1 MAYKVLQSFRDIQ
14 TRVVY
19 NPGSAYP
26 ADAPADRIEKLTGL
40 SFIAPDEAVEIK
52 TPEET
57 VGKPVETVTDN
68 NTVADIKAL
77 LDAKGIVYTTSATK
91 AELLALLED

>member
-1 MAYKVLQSFRDIQ
+1 MAYKILQSFRDAQ

-19 NPGSAYP
+19 KPGSEYP

-40 SFIAPDEAVEIK
+40 SFIAPDEAVE
-52 TPEET
+52 
-57 VGKPVETVTDN
+57 TVTDN
-68 NTVADIKAL
+68 NTVAEIKAL

>member
-40 SFIAPDEAVEIK
+40 SFIAADEA
-52 TPEET
+52 
-57 VGKPVETVTDN
+57 VETVTDN
-68 NTVADIKAL
+68 NTVAEIKAL
-77 LDAKGIVYTTSATK
+77 LDAKGIQYQSKSTK
-91 AELLALLED
+91 AELLSLLED

>member
-40 SFIAPDEAVEIK
+40 SFIAADEA
-52 TPEET
+52 
-57 VGKPVETVTDN
+57 VETVTDN
-68 NTVADIKAL
+68 NTVAEIKAL